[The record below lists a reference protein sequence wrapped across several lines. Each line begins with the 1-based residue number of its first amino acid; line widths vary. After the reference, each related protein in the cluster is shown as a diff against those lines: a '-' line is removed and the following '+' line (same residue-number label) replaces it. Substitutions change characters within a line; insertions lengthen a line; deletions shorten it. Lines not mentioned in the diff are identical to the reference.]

1 MSSHTIRT
9 LDMSAVTITTSL
21 PKILVFRLKLAFY
34 IMKFASIVGGF
45 HFVVEEDEITHT
57 SMEEG

>member
-9 LDMSAVTITTSL
+9 LDMSAVTITISL

-45 HFVVEEDEITHT
+45 HFVVEEDE
-57 SMEEG
+57 EVCP

>member
-9 LDMSAVTITTSL
+9 LDMSAVTITVSL
-21 PKILVFRLKLAFY
+21 PKILVFRLKLSLY

-45 HFVVEEDEITHT
+45 HFVVEEDE
-57 SMEEG
+57 EVCP